1 MQPKTWQRLVYVGLI
16 AIGILLT
23 ALPAAALHWSGS
35 GSFGPYNVYQGVVT
49 QFTFT
54 LSNQASG
61 SLDVYW
67 VWVHYCWNP
76 TNSGYYFK
84 ANDGTTVSIAGGSSH
99 DFSAYIQVDQT
110 TSGNCPVQI
119 QASGKA
125 VGDFSQETA
134 TYNAI
139 INVLS
144 VPPLQVTA
152 VANPSNGVA
161 PLSVSFTSSVSGGLS
176 PYTYA
181 WAFGDGGTSSL
192 ANPTYTYQTA
202 GTYSVTLVVQDSQG
216 TQKSATAS
224 VNVIAPLTAT
234 MAADVT
240 TGTIPLA
247 VSFSVTV
254 SGGTAPYTYAW
265 DFGDG
270 SSSTQ
275 QNPSHTYQIAGTYT
289 VSITVT
295 DGGGR
300 SITRTTT
307 VTANSNPITGT
318 GTGIPPWVY
327 YVIVAIIVLAVVA
340 FVVVR
345 MRRGRQQPPPR
356 APPPPP

>member
-1 MQPKTWQRLVYVGLI
+1 
-16 AIGILLT
+16 
-23 ALPAAALHWSGS
+23 
-35 GSFGPYNVYQGVVT
+35 
-49 QFTFT
+49 
-54 LSNQASG
+54 
-61 SLDVYW
+61 LDVYW

-84 ANDGTTVSIAGGSSH
+84 LNDGTTVSIAGSGSH

-119 QASGKA
+119 QVSGKA

-152 VANPSNGVA
+152 VANPTNGVA

-181 WAFGDGGTSSL
+181 WAFGDGGTSSQ
-192 ANPTYTYQTA
+192 ASPTYTYQTA
-202 GTYSVTLVVQDSQG
+202 GTYTVTLVVQDSQG

-234 MAADVT
+234 MAADLT
-240 TGTIPLA
+240 TGTIPFT
-247 VSFSVTV
+247 VTFSVTV
-254 SGGTAPYTYAW
+254 SGGTPPYTYAW
-265 DFGDG
+265 NFGDG
-270 SSSTQ
+270 GSSTQ
-275 QNPSHTYQIAGTYT
+275 QNPSHAYQVAGTYT
-289 VSITVT
+289 VTITVS

-300 SITRTTT
+300 TVTRTTT

-318 GTGIPPWVY
+318 GTGTPPWVY
-327 YVIVAIIVLAVVA
+327 YTIVAIVVVAVVA
-340 FVVVR
+340 LVAVR
-345 MRRGRQQPPPR
+345 LRRGRQRQPPR
-356 APPPPP
+356 VPPPPP